1 MDEDDMNKRREAL
14 RSRVQ
19 AQLKASEEATE
30 MRKKAADEE
39 LVVDSSDLDKAV
51 EKAAA
56 RLQAKIDELDE
67 SDRSRILTLAAS
79 LILIG
84 SVLGMA
90 TGGLILNGNPDELL
104 SSTLFERADIVDIT
118 GLALEA
124 EEGRGIANIT
134 VQLLDIDSNE

>member
-56 RLQAKIDELDE
+56 RLQAKIDELDD
-67 SDRSRILTLAAS
+67 SDRSRF
-79 LILIG
+79 
-84 SVLGMA
+84 
-90 TGGLILNGNPDELL
+90 LL
-104 SSTLFERADIVDIT
+104 SLHPLF
-118 GLALEA
+118 
-124 EEGRGIANIT
+124 
-134 VQLLDIDSNE
+134 

>member
-104 SSTLFERADIVDIT
+104 SSTLFERADIVD
-118 GLALEA
+118 
-124 EEGRGIANIT
+124 T
-134 VQLLDIDSNE
+134 VSYTHLTLPTILLV

>member
-39 LVVDSSDLDKAV
+39 LVVDSSDLDQAV

-56 RLQAKIDELDE
+56 RLQAKIDAVDPPE
-67 SDRSRILTLAAS
+67 RK
-79 LILIG
+79 
-84 SVLGMA
+84 
-90 TGGLILNGNPDELL
+90 
-104 SSTLFERADIVDIT
+104 ST
-118 GLALEA
+118 
-124 EEGRGIANIT
+124 NQT
-134 VQLLDIDSNE
+134 V